1 MDLRAS
7 LAAARIVRVAIV
19 DDDLSGLISSADL
32 RRVDDNLEALLVD
45 VSDQDHQAYIRVL
58 KDRGY
63 ELADI
68 TDLAHPLSEQ
78 AVRDAA
84 PEVLRNA
91 AERILE
97 ARRDSAEPVE
107 RVRNLLTDSGI
118 DAANIEMFFGPD
130 VPDGERFDL
139 VIVDYYLVNDATD
152 QTVPFIERIVH
163 NHAAH
168 ERPLQLILMSSHEE
182 GLKQD
187 FRELRPR
194 VGVTSSRMRILA
206 KPQND
211 AQLASWKLTLEQ
223 LAMDREHV
231 SAIELFVG
239 RAIGAIRR
247 ATDEQSKKL
256 WELDLQ
262 AMKVLHETAEA
273 DNDDFSRY
281 VEECLSRYLL
291 TRLEEIHDLREA
303 LEHLR
308 DSFGQNGGSSPI
320 SAGAEIG
327 DSRAAIREI
336 MTSMVWRGGGSPIIP
351 TVPANPADTPRW
363 VQQFLRF
370 GMVVKD
376 SNGRLWLNLTQACD
390 LAQANPAELAELPL
404 LLIGGNATNPAVQ
417 GKTDSATIRMAA
429 AMVGAG
435 PDLISWQLQR
445 VSTPSVADFGAGFAK
460 GWTVV
465 GELRLD
471 QAQSVVASYG
481 AQVTRVGLQRA
492 VKSWGMRG
500 VAMGAGSL
508 HGAVDGT
515 AVSGFAVAANALQR
529 GNDCEIHFEL
539 STYSALQAQ
548 FPGEISDA
556 ALRLCA
562 GVAVKPGKTSQGE
575 PYLVHCQAAPTT
587 VEELRTLLNN
597 PQWLERAQNANKVII
612 AVWPA

>member
-1 MDLRAS
+1 VTNELFWLFA
-7 LAAARIVRVAIV
+7 LE
-19 DDDLSGLISSADL
+19 DD
-32 RRVDDNLEALLVD
+32 
-45 VSDQDHQAYIRVL
+45 
-58 KDRGY
+58 K
-63 ELADI
+63 
-68 TDLAHPLSEQ
+68 
-78 AVRDAA
+78 
-84 PEVLRNA
+84 
-91 AERILE
+91 
-97 ARRDSAEPVE
+97 
-107 RVRNLLTDSGI
+107 
-118 DAANIEMFFGPD
+118 
-130 VPDGERFDL
+130 RFDL

-152 QTVPFIERIVH
+152 QTVPFIERIVQ
-163 NHAAH
+163 NHAEQ

-194 VGVTSSRMRILA
+194 VGVSSSRMRILA

-211 AQLASWKLTLEQ
+211 AQLAAWKLTLEQ
-223 LAMDREHV
+223 LAMDRGHV

-262 AMKVLHETAEA
+262 AMKVLHETAKA

-303 LEHLR
+303 LESLR
-308 DSFGQNGGSSPI
+308 DSFGRNGGSIRI

-327 DSRAAIREI
+327 DSRAVIREI

-351 TVPANPADTPRW
+351 ARPANPTDAPRW

-370 GMVVKD
+370 GMVVRD

-404 LLIGGNATNPAVQ
+404 LLIGGHATNPTVQ
-417 GKTDSATIRMAA
+417 GKPGNATIRMTAP
-429 AMVGAG
+429 MMGAE

-445 VSTPSVADFGAGFAK
+445 VSTPSVADFAAGFGK
-460 GWTVV
+460 GWMVV

-481 AQVTRVGLQRA
+481 AQVTRVGLQIT

-500 VAMGAGSL
+500 VAMSAGAL
-508 HGAVDGT
+508 HGAIDGS
-515 AVSGFAVAANALQR
+515 AVTGFRVAANALMQ
-529 GNDCEIHFEL
+529 DKECEVHFEL
-539 STYSALQAQ
+539 STYNALQVH
-548 FPGEISDA
+548 FPGEINDA
-556 ALRLCA
+556 ALRLCT

-575 PYLVHCQAAPTT
+575 PYLVHCEAAPTT
-587 VEELRTLLNN
+587 VEELRALVNN
-597 PQWLERAQNANKVII
+597 KQWLERAQNANKVIV

>member
-7 LAAARIVRVAIV
+7 LADAQIVRVAIV
-19 DDDLSGLISSADL
+19 DDDLSGVISTGSL
-32 RRVDDNLEALLVD
+32 RQVDDNLEALLVD
-45 VSDQDHQAYIRVL
+45 VHDPDRQAYLQVL
-58 KDRGY
+58 KDQGY
-63 ELADI
+63 DLSDI
-68 TDLAHPLSEQ
+68 ADLAHPLSEQ
-78 AVRDAA
+78 SVRDAA
-84 PEVLRNA
+84 PEVLRSA
-91 AERILE
+91 AEKILE
-97 ARRDSAEPVE
+97 ARRDSAEPVD
-107 RVRNLLTDSGI
+107 RVRKLLTDSGI
-118 DAANIEMFFGPD
+118 DETNIETFFGPD
-130 VPDGERFDL
+130 MPDDKRFDL

-163 NHAAH
+163 NHAEQ

-187 FRELRPR
+187 FRKLRPR
-194 VGVTSSRMRILA
+194 VGVSSSRMRILA

-211 AQLASWKLTLEQ
+211 AQLAAWKLTLEQ
-223 LAMDREHV
+223 LAMDRGHV

-247 ATDEQSKKL
+247 ATDEQSRKL

-262 AMKVLHETAEA
+262 AMKVLHETAKA

-291 TRLEEIHDLREA
+291 TRLEEIHDLRDA
-303 LEHLR
+303 LESLR
-308 DSFGQNGGSSPI
+308 DSFGRNGGSTRI

-351 TVPANPADTPRW
+351 AMPANPADAPRW

-370 GMVVKD
+370 GMVIRD
-376 SNGRLWLNLTQACD
+376 SNGRLWLNLTQSCD
-390 LAQANPAELAELPL
+390 LAQTKAAELAELPL
-404 LLIGGNATNPAVQ
+404 LLIGGHATNPTVQ
-417 GKTDSATIRMAA
+417 GKPDNATIRMTAP
-429 AMVGAG
+429 MVGAE

-445 VSTPSVADFGAGFAK
+445 VSTPSVADFAAGFGN
-460 GWTVV
+460 GWMVV

-481 AQVTRVGLQRA
+481 AQVTRVGLQLA
-492 VKSWGMRG
+492 VRSWGMRG
-500 VAMGAGSL
+500 VAMSAGALNGAIDGS
-508 HGAVDGT
+508 AVT
-515 AVSGFAVAANALQR
+515 GFAVAANALIQ
-529 GNDCEIHFEL
+529 DKECEIHFEL
-539 STYSALQAQ
+539 STYNALQDH
-548 FPGEISDA
+548 FPGEIDDA
-556 ALRLCA
+556 ALRLCS

-575 PYLVHCQAAPTT
+575 PYLVHCEAAPTT
-587 VEELRTLLNN
+587 VEQLRALLNN
-597 PQWLERAQNANKVII
+597 KQWLERAQNANKVIV

>member
-7 LAAARIVRVAIV
+7 LADAQIVRVAIV
-19 DDDLSGLISSADL
+19 DDDLSGVVSTANL
-32 RRVDDNLEALLVD
+32 RQVDDNLEALLAD
-45 VSDQDHQAYIRVL
+45 VHDPDRQAYLQVL
-58 KDRGY
+58 KDQGY
-63 ELADI
+63 DLSDVA
-68 TDLAHPLSEQ
+68 DLAHPLSEQ

-84 PEVLRNA
+84 PEVLRSA
-91 AERILE
+91 VEKILE

-107 RVRNLLTDSGI
+107 RVRKLLIDSGI
-118 DAANIEMFFGPD
+118 DGANIETFFGPD
-130 VPDGERFDL
+130 VPDDKLFDL
-139 VIVDYYLVNDATD
+139 IVVDYYLVNDATD

-163 NHAAH
+163 NHA
-168 ERPLQLILMSSHEE
+168 EQECPLQLILMSSHEE

-187 FRELRPR
+187 FRKLRPR
-194 VGVTSSRMRILA
+194 VGVSSSRMRILA

-211 AQLASWKLTLEQ
+211 AQLAAWKLTLEQ
-223 LAMDREHV
+223 LAMDRGHV
-231 SAIELFVG
+231 SAIELFVR

-262 AMKVLHETAEA
+262 AMKVLHETAKT

-303 LEHLR
+303 LDGLR
-308 DSFGQNGGSSPI
+308 DSFGRNGGSTRI

-351 TVPANPADTPRW
+351 AMPANPADAPRW

-370 GMVVKD
+370 GMVIRD
-376 SNGRLWLNLTQACD
+376 SNGHLWLNLTQACD
-390 LAQANPAELAELPL
+390 LAQANLAELAELPL
-404 LLIGGNATNPAVQ
+404 LLIGGHATNPTVQ
-417 GKTDSATIRMAA
+417 GKPDNATIRMTAPMA
-429 AMVGAG
+429 GAE

-445 VSTPSVADFGAGFAK
+445 VSTPSVADIAAGFGR
-460 GWTVV
+460 GWVVV

-481 AQVTRVGLQRA
+481 AQVTRVGLQLA
-492 VKSWGMRG
+492 VRSWGMRG
-500 VAMGAGSL
+500 VAMSAGALHSAIDGS
-508 HGAVDGT
+508 AVT
-515 AVSGFAVAANALQR
+515 GFAVAANALMQ
-529 GNDCEIHFEL
+529 DKECEVHFEL
-539 STYSALQAQ
+539 STYNALQAH
-548 FPGEISDA
+548 FPEEINDA

-562 GVAVKPGKTSQGE
+562 GVVVKPGKTSQGE
-575 PYLVHCQAAPTT
+575 PYLVHCEAAPTT
-587 VEELRTLLNN
+587 VEELRALVNN
-597 PQWLERAQNANKVII
+597 KQWLERAQNANKVIV